1 MNKIDEKISQQIPLQ
16 DNPIEKFQGM
26 IEPRIEA
33 RAERSYI
40 AIPIEVT
47 LEEWGNVNALFA
59 ELFEWVNQK
68 GLQPNGAPF
77 FRYWVIGDEN
87 KKFKLEVGIP
97 IVNATFGDE
106 RVIAGTTPEGK
117 YVIIDH
123 KGHPDRIHETFNLL
137 EEWSENRGLTWD
149 KKVVHNEEVWGGRF
163 EYYLTDPAI
172 EPDLNKWSIE
182 IAFKIRE

>member
-47 LEEWGNVNALFA
+47 LKEWGKVNALFA
-59 ELFEWVNQK
+59 ELFEWMNQK

>member
-1 MNKIDEKISQQIPLQ
+1 MNKIGEKLSQQIPLQ
-16 DNPIEKFQGM
+16 DNPTEEFKGM

-40 AIPIEVT
+40 AIPIEAT
-47 LEEWGNVNALFA
+47 LKEWGKVNALIK
-59 ELFEWVNQK
+59 ELFEWLNKK
-68 GLQPNGAPF
+68 GHQPNGAPF
-77 FRYWVIGDEN
+77 FRYWVIGDRN

-97 IVNATFGDE
+97 VVNATFGDE

-123 KGHPDRIHETFNLL
+123 KGHPDRVHETFNLL

-149 KKVVHNEEVWGGRF
+149 KKVEDNEEIWGGRF
-163 EYYLTDPAI
+163 EYYLTDPAL
-172 EPDLNKWSIE
+172 EPDLDKWSIE
-182 IAFKIRE
+182 IAFKIKE